1 MTRYYHKS
9 VISSPIFGLPLRVQW
24 IPIGNGDG
32 IAEESRDDM
41 NAAMQAKIKAGVGG
55 LSELSEEQF
64 LEKKKLL
71 AIPRKF
77 VTEDPRRVTPRIM
90 NVRVAGFGKSSNRAD
105 QAAASPA
112 GKSDSSASSG
122 SASSQPPGV
131 VKASEPE
138 VGRIAPLTNLSDE
151 P

>member
-9 VISSPIFGLPLRVQW
+9 VVSSPIFGLPLRVQW

-41 NAAMQAKIKAGVGG
+41 NVALQAKIKAGVGG
-55 LSELSEEQF
+55 LSELTEEQF

-71 AIPRKF
+71 AIPRRF
-77 VTEDPRRVTPRIM
+77 VTEDPRHSTPRIM
-90 NVRVAGFGKSSNRAD
+90 NVRMSGFRKLPSQTGQVD
-105 QAAASPA
+105 ASPA
-112 GKSDSSASSG
+112 GKSASSASSV
-122 SASSQPPGV
+122 SLPVPGPI
-131 VKASEPE
+131 KASEPE